1 MGSVCAVAHPTHLAH
16 QTQWALLCVYTTNI
30 RRKEESCFFSSDW
43 TTQTTTEKNFDPI
56 GAKKKIWRPS
66 RETLFLFRHHRTHNS
81 FVWLLWSVIS
91 YLLQLFIVLFRW
103 DDEENAQK
111 SVKNPHREWKLAGNT
126 QNLKNKKCWQSH
138 TQKAIYWCTLF
149 YNIVHNIVLSQVL
162 SLSLFSLA

>member
-56 GAKKKIWRPS
+56 GAKKRYDGHQERHFFYLDITGHTILLFGFFGLLLVIYYNCLLFCLD
-66 RETLFLFRHHRTHNS
+66 ETMKKTL
-81 FVWLLWSVIS
+81 
-91 YLLQLFIVLFRW
+91 
-103 DDEENAQK
+103 K

-162 SLSLFSLA
+162 SLSLFSCP

>member
-56 GAKKKIWRPS
+56 GAKKKIWWPS

-103 DDEENAQK
+103 DDEENAQIGKK
-111 SVKNPHREWKLAGNT
+111 STSGMKIGRQHAEFEK
-126 QNLKNKKCWQSH
+126 
-138 TQKAIYWCTLF
+138 QK
-149 YNIVHNIVLSQVL
+149 VLTITHAKSYIL
-162 SLSLFSLA
+162 MYSLL

>member
-30 RRKEESCFFSSDW
+30 RRKEESCFFFEWLDN
-43 TTQTTTEKNFDPI
+43 TNNNREKLWSNRR
-56 GAKKKIWRPS
+56 KKKIWWPS

-103 DDEENAQK
+103 DDEENAQIGKK
-111 SVKNPHREWKLAGNT
+111 STSGMKIGRQHAEFEK
-126 QNLKNKKCWQSH
+126 
-138 TQKAIYWCTLF
+138 QK
-149 YNIVHNIVLSQVL
+149 VLTITHAKSYIL
-162 SLSLFSLA
+162 MYSLL